1 MPFPEGESRPPPE
14 GKPEREPVPYYQAAR
29 FRNERPARR
38 AYFQAQDILF
48 NTPDSDLSAYR
59 FLLQQIW
66 HVAVLGEPPP
76 EDMAEQLQTV
86 FARGEPTSLPPDILK
101 LLTQRRR
108 QLLLTPSHQST
119 LHPPLQQF
127 LLLQQSH
134 R

>member
-1 MPFPEGESRPPPE
+1 MPFPEGESRPPE
-14 GKPEREPVPYYQAAR
+14 GKPEQEPVPYYQAAR
-29 FRNERPARR
+29 FRNESPARR

-76 EDMAEQLQTV
+76 EDMAKKLETV

-101 LLTQRRR
+101 RLAERR
-108 QLLLTPSHQST
+108 QQATRQAPWVERHYRPGQS
-119 LHPPLQQF
+119 L
-127 LLLQQSH
+127 
-134 R
+134 